1 MPPSDYNRSDD
12 VRPPADA
19 DVDSAN
25 MIGGTPSSGQNDAS
39 LPADADQ
46 HTTRAIAEAG
56 GGSDADAA
64 QAQNDF
70 DTAVVSSTLQGVAN
84 PNFVKD

>member
-1 MPPSDYNRSDD
+1 MPSSDYNRSDD
-12 VRPPADA
+12 VRTPAGA
-19 DVDSAN
+19 DVDTTTI
-25 MIGGTPSSGQNDAS
+25 IGGTPSSGQNDSS
-39 LPADADQ
+39 LPADADR

-70 DTAVVSSTLQGVAN
+70 DTTVVSSTLQGVAN
-84 PNFVKD
+84 PSFAHD